1 MCEISP
7 FEQGVAVYQS
17 PEALIMWNK
26 SKTFN
31 RYRKLPCDY
40 PDFDAGCAGGWEIVE
55 CNTNYEITNFE
66 EAEDYAKRLI
76 SVGGVA

>member
-1 MCEISP
+1 MCEITP

-31 RYRKLPCDY
+31 SYRKADCKQTE
-40 PDFDAGCAGGWEIVE
+40 AGCIGGWEIVE